1 MKIEYMEQ
9 TRQGV
14 FRQQAIGSPEPY
26 NAFVPFD
33 LPPEFSAS
41 VGLSR
46 LLSEADQAIGRLDG
60 LGHVLPNIDL
70 FIYFHC
76 RREAVL
82 SSQIEGTQ
90 STLSELLL
98 FEMDMPV
105 GGSTDDV
112 RQVSNYISAMRHG
125 MDRMKGGFPLSLR
138 LLREVHEI
146 LLSSGRGREKHPGEF
161 RTSQN
166 WIGGTRPGNATFV
179 PPPPDVLMDSLD
191 KFEKF
196 LHGKAADFPV
206 LIQAAMLHYQF
217 ETIHPF
223 LDGNGRIGRLLI
235 PLLLIERNVLNEP
248 LLYPSLFFKKNRDQ
262 YFSLL
267 QQVRIEGAWEAWIEF
282 FLKAVASTATQASLL
297 VKSLVEL
304 MQADDLRI
312 RSLDRARGSMVQVYA
327 QVCHRPFF
335 RIADLCE
342 STHLGFGT
350 VQRCVQQMQ
359 GMGMLSEIT
368 NRPRNRIYRY
378 NQFVE
383 LLNSDME

>member
-1 MKIEYMEQ
+1 MEQ
-9 TRQGV
+9 TPQGV
-14 FRQQAIGSPEPY
+14 FRQQATGSPEPY
-26 NAFVPFD
+26 KAFIPFN
-33 LPPEFSAS
+33 LPPEFPVSA
-41 VGLSR
+41 GLLR

-76 RREAVL
+76 RREAIL

-98 FEMDMPV
+98 FEMDMPA

-112 RQVSNYISAMRHG
+112 RQVSNYIAAMRHG
-125 MDRMKGGFPLSLR
+125 MDRMQGGFPLSLR
-138 LLREVHEI
+138 LLREIHEI
-146 LLSSGRGREKHPGEF
+146 LLSSGRGSEKHPGEF

-179 PPPPDVLMDSLD
+179 PPPPDELLESLD
-191 KFEKF
+191 KLEKF
-196 LHGKAADFPV
+196 LHGGAAGFPV

-235 PLLLIERNVLNEP
+235 PLLLIERNVLKEP
-248 LLYPSLFFKKNRDQ
+248 LLYLSLFFKQNRDQ

-267 QQVRIEGAWEAWIEF
+267 QQVRLEGAWEAWIEF
-282 FLKAVASTATQASLL
+282 FLRAVASIATQASQLA
-297 VKSLVEL
+297 KSLMEL
-304 MQADDLRI
+304 MKTDDLRI

-327 QVCHRPFF
+327 QICHQPFF
-335 RIADLCE
+335 RIADLCK

-350 VQRCVQQMQ
+350 VQRCVQQML

-368 NRPRNRIYRY
+368 NRSRNRIYRY
-378 NQFVE
+378 NQFVV
-383 LLNSDME
+383 LLNTGME

>member
-1 MKIEYMEQ
+1 MNP
-9 TRQGV
+9 TLQGV
-14 FRQQAIGSPEPY
+14 FHQQAIGSPEPY
-26 NAFVPFD
+26 KAFIPFA
-33 LPPEFSAS
+33 LPPNISIN
-41 VGLSR
+41 GDLLQ

-105 GGSTDDV
+105 GESTDDV
-112 RQVSNYISAMRHG
+112 RQVSRYIAAMRHG
-125 MDRMKGGFPLSLR
+125 MDRMKDGFPLSLR
-138 LLREVHEI
+138 LLREIHEI
-146 LLSSGRGREKHPGEF
+146 LLSSGRGSEKNPGEF

-166 WIGGTRPGNATFV
+166 WIGGTRPGNAIFV
-179 PPPPDVLMDSLD
+179 PPPPAALMEGLD

-196 LHGKAADFPV
+196 LHGQAGQFPV

-235 PLLLIERNVLNEP
+235 PLLLIERNVLTEP
-248 LLYPSLFFKKNRDQ
+248 LLYLSLFFKKNRDQ

-267 QQVRIEGAWEAWIEF
+267 QQVRLEGTWDAWIEF
-282 FLKAVASTATQASLL
+282 FLRAVTSTATQANELARNL
-297 VKSLVEL
+297 MEL
-304 MQADDLRI
+304 MKVDDLRV
-312 RSLDRARGSMVQVYA
+312 RAVNRARGSMVQVYS
-327 QVCHRPFF
+327 QLCHQPFT
-335 RIADLCE
+335 RITDLCKT
-342 STHLGFGT
+342 SDLDFKT
-350 VQRCVQQMQ
+350 VQGCVERMEA
-359 GMGMLSEIT
+359 MGLLTEIT
-368 NRPRNRIYRY
+368 GRPRNRIYRY
-378 NQFVE
+378 NKFVE
-383 LLNSDME
+383 LLNSGME